1 MGVVCERWS
10 VHRLQ
15 MEVEVIFVVGEFG
28 VVLLVLE
35 VEGYLVEHIVRQEW
49 LEVQL
54 EVVVLCMIGWDV
66 ENWLAL
72 DWLVD

>member
-10 VHRLQ
+10 VLRLQ
-15 MEVEVIFVVGEFG
+15 MEVEMIFVVGELG

-35 VEGYLVEHIVRQEW
+35 VEGCLVEHIVRQEW

>member
-1 MGVVCERWS
+1 MGVVYERWS
-10 VHRLQ
+10 VLRLQ
-15 MEVEVIFVVGEFG
+15 MEVEVLFVVGELG

-54 EVVVLCMIGWDV
+54 EVVVLCMIGLDV